1 MILHNSG
8 KEDVTILTCHGYL
21 TITRTILRPKD
32 PDQIKKLKDST
43 GKKSVVPLDIALGI
57 DELPYK
63 ITRQMMLQI
72 TRDAISARSYQ
83 EVEER
88 YKAEKDIEIS
98 SDQIRLV
105 TDYVGDR
112 VVKQDKERARNALN
126 SLDKDRKS
134 RKSGRDSVGVL
145 YLMMDGA
152 HILTVEEGWKEVKTA
167 MVFSSKQLYTWKNRN
182 TGEECRKILQ
192 KDFVSCMDSASVFK
206 GHVAAL
212 FKRNNGHKFKEV
224 VVIGDGADWIQNIAD
239 EICPDSVRILDLAH
253 LKGKVGTFGK
263 QIFGDKPEGKEWID
277 NVCKMLEDG
286 KWEEVLQLPEVV
298 AHRDDKTT
306 GGKVN
311 LHLYINDRKSSLDY
325 PKYKEKGY
333 FVGSGAMESA
343 NKYVPQ
349 ERLKLTGMRWKIISV
364 RRILSLRA
372 REKSKKW
379 HEVEKIV
386 ENALYS

>member
-1 MILHNSG
+1 VILSNSG
-8 KEDVTILTCHGYL
+8 REEVTILTCHGYL
-21 TITRTILRPKD
+21 TIKRTILRPKD
-32 PDQIKKLKDST
+32 AEQIRALKNSI
-43 GKKSVVPLDIALGI
+43 GKKSIAPLDIALGI
-57 DELPYK
+57 DRLPYK

-72 TRDAISARSYQ
+72 ARDAISARSYQ

-98 SDQIRLV
+98 SDQIRSV
-105 TDYVGDR
+105 TDYVGER
-112 VVKQDKERARNALN
+112 VMRQDKERARNALN
-126 SLDKDRKS
+126 SLEKDQKS
-134 RKSGRDSVGVL
+134 RKSGRDNVGVL

-167 MVFSSKQLYTWKNRN
+167 MVFSSKQLYIWKNKSS
-182 TGEECRKILQ
+182 GEECRKILQ
-192 KDFVSCMDSASVFK
+192 KDFVSCMDSASAFK

-224 VVIGDGADWIQNIAD
+224 VVIGDGAEWIQNIAD

-253 LKGKVGTFGK
+253 LKEKTGTFGK
-263 QIFGDKPEGKEWID
+263 QIFGDTSDGKQWIN
-277 NVCKMLEDG
+277 NVCKMLEEG
-286 KWEEVLQLPEVV
+286 KWKEVLQLPEVV
-298 AHRDDKTT
+298 AHKDDKTT

-311 LHLYINDRKSSLDY
+311 LFLYISERSASLDY

-349 ERLKLTGMRWKIISV
+349 ERLKLVGMRWKKISV

>member
-1 MILHNSG
+1 MILSNSG
-8 KEDVTILTCHGYL
+8 REEVTILTCHGYL
-21 TITRTILRPKD
+21 KIKRTILRPKD
-32 PDQIKKLKDST
+32 PKHIQKLKELT
-43 GKKSVVPLDIALGI
+43 GKKSIVPLDIALGI
-57 DELPYK
+57 DNLPFK

-72 TRDAISARSYQ
+72 ARDAISARSYQ

-98 SDQIRLV
+98 SDQIRSV
-105 TDYVGDR
+105 TDYVGER
-112 VVKQDKERARNALN
+112 VMRQDKERARNALN
-126 SLDKDRKS
+126 SLEKDQKS

-152 HILTVEEGWKEVKTA
+152 FILTVEEGWKEVKTA
-167 MVFSSKQLYTWKNRN
+167 MVFTSKQLHTWKNKK
-182 TGEECRKILQ
+182 GEECRKILQ

-206 GHVAAL
+206 GYVAAL
-212 FKRNNGHKFKEV
+212 FKRNKGHKFKEV
-224 VVIGDGADWIQNIAD
+224 VVIGDGADWIQNIVD
-239 EICPDSVRILDLAH
+239 EICPDSIRILDLAH

-263 QIFGDKPEGKEWID
+263 QIYGDKPDEKEWVD
-277 NVCKMLEDG
+277 NVCKMLEEG
-286 KWEEVLQLPEVV
+286 KWKEVLQLPEVV
-298 AHRDDKTT
+298 AHKDDKTT

-311 LHLYINDRKSSLDY
+311 LFKYISERSACLNY
-325 PKYKEKGY
+325 PEYKEKGY

-349 ERLKLTGMRWKIISV
+349 ERLKLAGMRWKKISV

-379 HEVEKIV
+379 HEVEKII